1 MENPIKEAITKY
13 LEMEIP
19 YKWEEAPAWARRSYY
34 QNYPDSKC
42 NEKIYSISIMELLCN
57 KSFI

>member
-19 YKWEEAPAWARRSYY
+19 YKWEEAPAWATFLLS
-34 QNYPDSKC
+34 
-42 NEKIYSISIMELLCN
+42 EL
-57 KSFI
+57 S